1 MICFICIIIKN
12 QMLNI
17 CIEKFTSYFTSK
29 AVINIVYDKFF
40 EVLYFLKIH
49 LCHSLKKL

>member
-1 MICFICIIIKN
+1 MYYHQKSN
-12 QMLNI
+12 VKYLYW
-17 CIEKFTSYFTSK
+17 KFTEYFTSK